1 MDGDALD
8 LVVRAGRVVTP
19 AGESPAAVSIRA
31 GRIVSVDA
39 FDADL
44 SATRVVVLADDEV
57 LLPGLVDTHVHVN
70 EPGRTE
76 WEGFDA
82 ATRAAAAG
90 GVTTLLDMPLNS
102 IPPTCDVDALRIK
115 QDSARGRVFVDVG
128 FWGGAIPGNL
138 GTLRHLWDAGV
149 FGFKCFLSP
158 SGVDEFPHLDRDRF
172 TAAMHEV
179 AGFDGLMIVHAEDD
193 EALAHA
199 PDAHGPVYDDFL
211 ASRPRGVENLAIA
224 RLIEAARWTGGRAH
238 LLHLSSSDALSMLAS
253 ARAEGIRL
261 TVETCPHYLHFTSEQ
276 VPAGATEYKC
286 CPPIREAANRELL
299 WHGLRAGVI
308 DCVVSD
314 NSPCTVDLKLRDTG
328 DFGQAWG
335 GLAGLQLDLPAVWTG
350 ARERGVPLTEVV
362 DWMARRP
369 AELAGLT
376 AKGRIDVGYDAD
388 LCVLAPDEPFTVD
401 VARLHHRNPIS
412 AYAGQELYG
421 VVRSTWLRGRKIQQ
435 DNEIIGEPDGSLLS
449 RGDT

>member
-1 MDGDALD
+1 VELD
-8 LVVRAGRVVTP
+8 LLVRARRVITRS
-19 AGESPAAVSIRA
+19 GESSYAAGIRD
-31 GRIVSVDA
+31 GRIVSLDT
-39 FDADL
+39 FDAEL
-44 SATRVVVLADDEV
+44 SAQRTVVLADDEV

-90 GVTTLLDMPLNS
+90 GVTTVLDMPLNS
-102 IPPTCDVDALRIK
+102 IPPTCDVEALRVK
-115 QDSARGRVFVDVG
+115 QESARGRVFVDVG
-128 FWGGAIPGNL
+128 FWGGAIPANL
-138 GTLRHLWDAGV
+138 GTLRSLWDAGV

-158 SGVDEFPHLDRDRF
+158 SGVDEFPHLDPERF
-172 TAAMHEV
+172 SAAMREV
-179 AGFDGLMIVHAEDD
+179 AGFDGLMIVHAEDG

-199 PDAHGPVYDDFL
+199 PIAHGPVYDDFL

-224 RLIEAARWTGGRAH
+224 RLIEAARRTGGRAH
-238 LLHLSSSDALSMLAS
+238 LLHLSSSDALPMLAS

-276 VPAGATEYKC
+276 IPAGATEYKC

-299 WHGLRAGVI
+299 WDGLRGGVI

-314 NSPCTVDLKLRDTG
+314 NSPCTEALKLRDTG
-328 DFGQAWG
+328 DFGDAWG

-350 ARERGVPLTEVV
+350 ARERGLSLSDVV
-362 DWMARRP
+362 DWMAQRP

-376 AKGRIDVGYDAD
+376 NKGSIDVGYDAD
-388 LCVLAPDEPFTVD
+388 LCVLAPDEVFTVD
-401 VARLHHRNPIS
+401 IARLHHRNPVS

-421 VVRSTWLRGRKIQQ
+421 VVRSTWLGGRKIQQ
-435 DNEIIGEPDGSLLS
+435 DNEIVGEPSGALLS
-449 RGDT
+449 RGET